1 MFSVIYSSNRKYCE
15 NGSITLSL
23 AANRGRAVA

>member
-15 NGSITLSL
+15 NGSRTVKL
-23 AANRGRAVA
+23 ADNRGRAVA